1 MQMESQTELL
11 VEQTRALRRRGTAAL
26 TSLQRNSCTVF
37 TSYCMQGASQVPLID
52 YYHAIAQTTGAT
64 NWLEIRKK
72 FVGEPIEDSHLV
84 ELFP

>member
-1 MQMESQTELL
+1 
-11 VEQTRALRRRGTAAL
+11 
-26 TSLQRNSCTVF
+26 
-37 TSYCMQGASQVPLID
+37 MQGASQVPLID